1 MVEGVTYLRISEV
14 TRIILWI
21 KMLFLTCSLDSLVEC
36 LKLCKCDSRIFRLKD
51 LLESNHVCWCTSS
64 LRCSRTCHKIHGTVA
79 VNFVCLRRRLMQ
91 EQKGSFSQSR
101 DHKQSSGKDGW
112 VQSTT
117 YNLEEEDKMSRGFFS
132 LQSRRDFFERALTS

>member
-1 MVEGVTYLRISEV
+1 
-14 TRIILWI
+14 
-21 KMLFLTCSLDSLVEC
+21 
-36 LKLCKCDSRIFRLKD
+36 
-51 LLESNHVCWCTSS
+51 
-64 LRCSRTCHKIHGTVA
+64 
-79 VNFVCLRRRLMQ
+79 MQ

-132 LQSRRDFFERALTS
+132 LQSRRDFFEPEPSHRKKFSRHLEFFIQWKTGERKRARDRQEKG